1 MVIKEIKFTDWGTE
15 VKVQSEILIDG
26 LPNRVLDI
34 CYDYGTFRQAVKDSL
49 RNTGIHTVVS
59 HEPFFG
65 EVEQQQIKE
74 GKPVEVIIQEQRLR
88 DGEDFH
94 IDDFGFYVYLHH
106 SFCEGYDTLDD
117 TRYEKIK
124 PPGT

>member
-26 LPNRVLDI
+26 LPNQEVELMF
-34 CYDYGTFRQAVKDSL
+34 DYGTFRQAVKDSL
-49 RNTGIHTVVS
+49 KNTGIHTVVS
-59 HEPFFG
+59 HEPFLENLDG
-65 EVEQQQIKE
+65 T
-74 GKPVEVIIQEQRLR
+74 KPVEVVIQEQRLR
-88 DGEDFH
+88 DGEDFY

-124 PPGT
+124 PPEL

>member
-26 LPNRVLDI
+26 LPNQVLELM
-34 CYDYGTFRQAVKDSL
+34 YEYGTFRQAVKDSL
-49 RNTGIHTVVS
+49 KGTGIHTVVS
-59 HEPFFG
+59 HEPFLDD
-65 EVEQQQIKE
+65 IDTT
-74 GKPVEVIIQEQRLR
+74 KPVEVIIQEQRLR

-94 IDDFGFYVYLHH
+94 IDEFGFYVYLHH